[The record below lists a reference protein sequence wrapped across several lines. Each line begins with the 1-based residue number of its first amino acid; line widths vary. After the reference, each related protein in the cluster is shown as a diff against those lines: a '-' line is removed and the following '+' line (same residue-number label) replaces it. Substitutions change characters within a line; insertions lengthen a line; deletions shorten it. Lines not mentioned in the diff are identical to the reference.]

1 MGRSIRD
8 VEGGAVQGTATEVRG
23 DRKMKANRRWMRW
36 VLVETADDALDL
48 PFGRILRRRRALAA

>member
-1 MGRSIRD
+1 
-8 VEGGAVQGTATEVRG
+8 
-23 DRKMKANRRWMRW
+23 MKANRRWMRW